1 MTTTAQ
7 RLREA
12 LDRFEEALGGRD
24 SLVEALLLAPP
35 DPDRD
40 ALMGLLADPQNDMRT
55 LGTIAGDLDFSAGEV
70 LALFRD
76 GERAKAQILAL
87 HEVTSQA
94 PAVAR
99 DVMRRAQN
107 HYRLCSGCNGTGQTW
122 FQAEDKDGTPIG
134 DPTKVAHRFCEGTGQ
149 ILVDASLDHQKLA
162 LDMSGL
168 ISKSGPGTVVNV
180 DASSQQLLVGAL
192 PFAQLQKA
200 VQRVLDPPALP
211 QLPAAQPAERVVVP
225 VEAELVPRP

>member
-1 MTTTAQ
+1 MSATAQ

-24 SLVEALLLAPP
+24 LLVEALLLAPP

-40 ALMGLLADPQNDMRT
+40 ALMGLLADPQNDYRT
-55 LGTIAGDLDFSAGEV
+55 LGTIAGDLNFSAGEV

-107 HYRLCSGCNGTGQTW
+107 HYRLCTGCNGSGEVWDQPKNK
-122 FQAEDKDGTPIG
+122 AGDPIG
-134 DPTKVAHRFCEGTGQ
+134 DAVKVAHAYCDGTGQ
-149 ILVDASLDHQKLA
+149 ILVDASLDHQKIA
-162 LDMSGL
+162 LDLVGL
-168 ISKSGPGTVVNV
+168 LSKGGPGTVVNV
-180 DASSQQLLVGAL
+180 DASQQMLVGAL

-200 VQRVLDPPALP
+200 VQKVLDPPVLP
-211 QLPAAQPAERVVVP
+211 ALPAAQPIERVDPVPVCDAVP
-225 VEAELVPRP
+225 VEP